1 MGPLE
6 VAGFDRDIARTY
18 GRLRADLERK
28 GTPIGALDMMIGA
41 HALTLG
47 LALASDNVREFSRIK
62 GLTVVDWLAD
72 KR

>member
-1 MGPLE
+1 
-6 VAGFDRDIARTY
+6 
-18 GRLRADLERK
+18 
-28 GTPIGALDMMIGA
+28 MMIGA

-47 LALASDNVREFSRIK
+47 LALASDNVREFSRVK